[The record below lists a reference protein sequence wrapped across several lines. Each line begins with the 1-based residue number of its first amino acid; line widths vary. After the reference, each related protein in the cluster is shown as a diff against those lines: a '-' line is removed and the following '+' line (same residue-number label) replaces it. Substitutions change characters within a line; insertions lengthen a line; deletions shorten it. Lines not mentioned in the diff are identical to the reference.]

1 MHLGTTLAIATIY
14 LPFGVVMYIE
24 GGLKGNSEERNDCE
38 NIKLLYLSGT
48 VKDFFLP
55 EGKTSLP

>member
-1 MHLGTTLAIATIY
+1 MHLGATLEIAIIY

-38 NIKLLYLSGT
+38 NIKNNYTFQEL
-48 VKDFFLP
+48 
-55 EGKTSLP
+55 